1 MKEFAQK
8 RSGLELKMATGAVP
22 ASFTGLKNR
31 DHHGLGFAKLLSAD
45 PPGNSPSP
53 SPHPPADVLSQPP
66 VLSPET
72 PSPAP
77 SPSLASPPAPPPS
90 DLSPSPS
97 PAPSPALINY
107 SSPDKSPTSSPAP
120 APVPDVAGD
129 EEVNTSNVVLKRN
142 SSSGGINAGQ
152 KAGVAVAVVAGAC
165 IVGVGALVYNKR
177 RQNVRRSQYGYAARS
192 EIL

>member
-1 MKEFAQK
+1 
-8 RSGLELKMATGAVP
+8 MASDNNNIQILSLLFLFLTFFFCINPV
-22 ASFTGLKNR
+22 
-31 DHHGLGFAKLLSAD
+31 LSAD

-66 VLSPET
+66 ALSPET

-97 PAPSPALINY
+97 PAPSPALTNY

-129 EEVNTSNVVLKRN
+129 EDVNTSNVVLERD
-142 SSSGGINAGQ
+142 SSSGGIN
-152 KAGVAVAVVAGAC
+152 C
-165 IVGVGALVYNKR
+165 WN
-177 RQNVRRSQYGYAARS
+177 
-192 EIL
+192 